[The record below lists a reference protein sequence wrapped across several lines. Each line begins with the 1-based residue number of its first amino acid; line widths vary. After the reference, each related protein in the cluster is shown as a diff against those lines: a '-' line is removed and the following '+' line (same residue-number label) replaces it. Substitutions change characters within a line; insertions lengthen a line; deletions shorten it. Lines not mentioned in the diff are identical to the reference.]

1 MSGATSRKDAP
12 RRIVIATRESALAL
26 WQARH
31 IEARLAAH
39 YPDAETRILGLTTEG
54 DRRLEVPLAAVGGK
68 GLFVKELEEALADGR
83 ADIAVHS
90 VKDLPMTLAPEFAL
104 AAVSEREDPRDAFV
118 SSRYADLAALP
129 AGARVGTSSLR
140 RECQLRARYPGL
152 RVEPVRGNV
161 TTRLRKLDAGDYDAV
176 ILAAAGLKRL
186 GLEERITRLLPP
198 SESLPAP
205 GQGALGVECL
215 ARRTDVVELLEVLH
229 HAATARC
236 VAAERAF
243 SRALS
248 GSCNVPLGAYAEA
261 EGGEL
266 RLRGF
271 VGAPD
276 GSRVVSGA
284 LKGPARDPEAL
295 GATLAEGLRA
305 QGAGEILAA
314 LQG

>member
-1 MSGATSRKDAP
+1 MTGAQAP
-12 RRIVIATRESALAL
+12 RRIVIASRESALAL

-31 IEARLAAH
+31 VAARLAAL
-39 YPDAETRILGLTTEG
+39 YPRTEIGILGLTTEG
-54 DRRLEVPLAAVGGK
+54 DRRLDASLAKIGGK
-68 GLFVKELEEALADGR
+68 GLFVKELEEALASGR

-90 VKDLPMTLAPEFAL
+90 MKDLPMTLAREFAL

-118 SSRYADLAALP
+118 SGRYADLSALP
-129 AGARVGTSSLR
+129 AGGRVGTSSLR
-140 RECQLRARYPGL
+140 RECQLRARHPGL
-152 RVEPVRGNV
+152 RIEPLRGNV

-186 GLEERITRLLPP
+186 GLEDRITRLLPP
-198 SESLPAP
+198 AESLPAP

-215 ARRTDVVELLEVLH
+215 ARRTDLVETLAVLD

-248 GSCNVPLGAYAEA
+248 GSCVVPLGAYAEA
-261 EGGEL
+261 EGRDL

-276 GSRVVSGA
+276 GSRVVSGD

-295 GATLAEGLRA
+295 GVTLAKGLKA

-314 LQG
+314 LQT